1 MFRRVH
7 RGILLLVVFVQ
18 LDFLFH
24 IFDVLIVFREKYAQ
38 MYEINL

>member
-7 RGILLLVVFVQ
+7 RRILLLVVFVQ
-18 LDFLFH
+18 LDFLFN